1 MPSFQME
8 AYDALCSSERKKKK
22 KGSVSSL
29 PSPIPGGLIF
39 QNRIITPF
47 DDYHVKMSGVIHK
60 NVYIARASVLGSCQ
74 FLTVSIL
81 EPAQLFSMLLI
92 PFYLKYLF
100 KIYKGGGLLHSCHF
114 SGNL

>member
-8 AYDALCSSERKKKK
+8 VYDAFCSSEKK

-29 PSPIPGGLIF
+29 PSPISGGLIF

-47 DDYHVKMSGVIHK
+47 DDYNVKMSDVNHK
-60 NVYIARASVLGSCQ
+60 NLYIARASELLSCQ
-74 FLTVSIL
+74 FLTVSVL

-100 KIYKGGGLLHSCHF
+100 KKFKGGGLLHSCHF
-114 SGNL
+114 SGNS

>member
-1 MPSFQME
+1 MLSVLLRE
-8 AYDALCSSERKKKK
+8 KKK

-29 PSPIPGGLIF
+29 PSISGGLIF

-100 KIYKGGGLLHSCHF
+100 KKYKGGGLLHSCHF
-114 SGNL
+114 NGNL

>member
-1 MPSFQME
+1 MLSV
-8 AYDALCSSERKKKK
+8 LRKKKK

-29 PSPIPGGLIF
+29 PSPISGGLIF

-74 FLTVSIL
+74 FLTVSVL
-81 EPAQLFSMLLI
+81 EPAQPFSMLLI

-100 KIYKGGGLLHSCHF
+100 KKYRGGGLLHSCHF